1 MNIVKAFSCDDDAAL
16 RFSLF
21 FLINRHESILFFILF
36 NMKKSKKFLYDGL
49 LLTATALIMRTVGV
63 VFNAYVSERIGESG
77 MGLFTL
83 VMSVYTFAVTF
94 ATSGINLAATRMTA
108 EAIGHENEREIRDA
122 MKRCIDA

>member
-1 MNIVKAFSCDDDAAL
+1 
-16 RFSLF
+16 
-21 FLINRHESILFFILF
+21 
-36 NMKKSKKFLYDGL
+36 MKKSKKFLYDGL

-94 ATSGINLAATRMTA
+94 ATSGINLAAHPNDGR
-108 EAIGHENEREIRDA
+108 GDRPR
-122 MKRCIDA
+122 K